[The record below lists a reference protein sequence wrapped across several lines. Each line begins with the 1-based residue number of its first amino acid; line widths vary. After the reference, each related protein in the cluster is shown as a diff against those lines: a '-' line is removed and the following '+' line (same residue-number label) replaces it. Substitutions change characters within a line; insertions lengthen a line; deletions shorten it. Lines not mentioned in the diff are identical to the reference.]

1 MRQRPLP
8 SLLQGL
14 EHLAGDASSCTS
26 CDLTV
31 FLVGSTFFSC
41 NPLVTAEEGRRRREI
56 TGLLLHRDV
65 RQVRPVAAAAVRLRA
80 SS

>member
-26 CDLTV
+26 SDLTV
-31 FLVGSTFFSC
+31 LVGSTFFSC
-41 NPLVTAEEGRRRREI
+41 NPLVTAEEEGRRREI

-65 RQVRPVAAAAVRLRA
+65 RQVRPVAAAAGA
-80 SS
+80 AAC